1 MLNLIP
7 FIRENSARQLS
18 LFAESAGAVNRVVLQ
33 HMSVNIMD
41 NVIVKD
47 NNCVSLSPPSESLML
62 QRRTSLQKGQSL
74 QLNRLNNNTKVL
86 SIQVV
91 YKTTIS
97 KDKINKFNLFKD
109 LVGPV
114 PIVSPTC

>member
-86 SIQVV
+86 SIQVERNTFP
-91 YKTTIS
+91 KRQ
-97 KDKINKFNLFKD
+97 KKLN
-109 LVGPV
+109 
-114 PIVSPTC
+114 